1 MRKLAYI
8 FGIALFLFGCG
19 GKQFLHIGYD
29 PTDSIQPFF
38 KLGGKQPVL
47 YIDPVIDNRKN
58 AEGGIIVGVTVWK
71 SGKFQD
77 DPRLIYTWTSA
88 LLQTWLSHNPIT
100 QLIYSLQTHHHQ
112 CLILR
117 NLC

>member
-8 FGIALFLFGCG
+8 FCIALFLVGCG

-47 YIDPVIDNRKN
+47 YIDPVIDNRKILARRN
-58 AEGGIIVGVTVWK
+58 TKGTIERK
-71 SGKFQD
+71 
-77 DPRLIYTWTSA
+77 
-88 LLQTWLSHNPIT
+88 
-100 QLIYSLQTHHHQ
+100 
-112 CLILR
+112 LIL
-117 NLC
+117 LCGPFFFGGTRLGNNQEVLQGLVLEETT